1 MPLAERLCRQQK
13 GTDMD
18 GLRIPLRVV
27 FYEEDGE
34 WVAHCL
40 EFDLVGVGESKEEA
54 VKLLSDAIFV
64 QIKATLKNNN
74 PKNLFRPADSEYF
87 QKFAAGADTVE
98 GNLEVVMKKS
108 KGIVFEK
115 TESRVWRPKPKPR
128 ARRPRSLVSR

>member
-1 MPLAERLCRQQK
+1 MN
-13 GTDMD
+13 

-40 EFDLVGVGESKEEA
+40 EFDLVGVGENKEEA
-54 VKLLSDAIFV
+54 IKLLSEAIFV
-64 QIKATLKNNN
+64 QLQATVKSKNL
-74 PKNLFRPADSEYF
+74 KNLFRPADSEYF

-98 GNLEVVMKKS
+98 ANLEVVMKKS

-115 TESRVWRPKPKPR
+115 TESRVWRPKPMPRVRR
-128 ARRPRSLVSR
+128 ARPLV